1 MQQGVLAMSQ
11 VKVQSTKETKSKF
24 IIKIKEKFESQEILT
39 LVGFLGLCLF
49 MAITSD
55 QFLTTSNLVNVARQ
69 VSINGIL
76 AVGMTFVILT
86 GGIDLS
92 VGSVMAFTG
101 TIMAGMMVNTGLSPL
116 LAVFI
121 GIALGILIGYING
134 IMVAYAKI
142 PAIIVTLAMMEVSRG
157 LALLYT
163 GGYPLAGLPGAFAF
177 IGREYVFN
185 SIPMPVVI
193 MIVVYFSAYIVLNH
207 LPLGRYIYAI
217 GGNEE
222 AVRLSGVKVKRY
234 KIMAYLI
241 SGVTA
246 TISGIILTSRL
257 MSGQP
262 MAGVGFEL
270 DAIAAVVLGGTD
282 IAGGRGHIFG
292 TLLGALLIGVLSN
305 GLNLMGVSPYVQRVF
320 KGLIIVAAIYYSSS
334 RKSD

>member
-1 MQQGVLAMSQ
+1 MSQ
-11 VKVQSTKETKSKF
+11 INTQKTETKNNKPSSKL
-24 IIKIKEKFESQEILT
+24 KELFENQEMLT
-39 LVGFLGLCLF
+39 LVGFLGLCIF
-49 MAITSD
+49 MAIISE

-101 TIMAGMMVNTGLSPL
+101 TIMAGMMINSGLPPTV
-116 LAVFI
+116 AVII
-121 GIALGILIGYING
+121 GIALGAFIGYLNG
-134 IMVAYAKI
+134 IFVAYAKI
-142 PAIIVTLAMMEVSRG
+142 PAIIVTLAMMEIPRG

-163 GGYPLAGLPGAFAF
+163 GGYPLSGLPRSFAF
-177 IGREYVFN
+177 IGRGYILG
-185 SIPMPVVI
+185 IPMPVVI
-193 MIVVYFSAYIVLNH
+193 MIIVYILAYVILNH

-234 KIMAYLI
+234 KIIAYLI
-241 SGVTA
+241 SGFTA
-246 TISGIILTSRL
+246 SISGIILTSRL

-282 IAGGRGHIFG
+282 IAGGRGHILG
-292 TLLGALLIGVLSN
+292 TLLGALLMGVLSN

-320 KGLIIVAAIYYSSS
+320 KGLIILVAIYYSTR